1 MCSLNPVHGFAEVEH
16 LAKLLAAISEDD
28 QTLLLTKEQQDQI
41 LKAWNK
47 LDDHDQHPH
56 KFHQAYKAHWGNTL
70 YGRTKREDELEAG
83 IIQRRKMMNRYS
95 PAQPI
100 DVQYNRLVYCV
111 IKQIWLCHEKKISPE
126 KLTIT
131 RAYERLQHKILV
143 EDPVLSKLG
152 IPLPKINSKC
162 VRDFIRRQER
172 LINYNA
178 TKQSTK
184 IVRRLDQVVTCTL
197 PEPSVQPRVLPP
209 ATWEEITY
217 EHIESR
223 AGTKVLKQ
231 RSDIVIPVAQS
242 KVKTSVKPVYPTA
255 TATATRASTHP
266 ELSPSSSQ
274 HSPPATSAQDV
285 PSSPQALSVPGKIMT
300 TQPVDVPVS
309 WAKSTIYKRKQ
320 KEATLS
326 GVGIK
331 VSRVDHMPVCTLCHG
346 PTQGHQKYKKKS
358 WCGVKKQST
367 SKGFQNV
374 TYDSFD
380 HFKEKVDQHMSHK

>member
-16 LAKLLAAISEDD
+16 LAKLLAAISEYD

-83 IIQRRKMMNRYS
+83 IIQHRKMMNRYS

-162 VRDFIRRQER
+162 VRDFIRRLER
-172 LINYNA
+172 LIN
-178 TKQSTK
+178 TM
-184 IVRRLDQVVTCTL
+184 
-197 PEPSVQPRVLPP
+197 PP
-209 ATWEEITY
+209 N
-217 EHIESR
+217 
-223 AGTKVLKQ
+223 
-231 RSDIVIPVAQS
+231 
-242 KVKTSVKPVYPTA
+242 
-255 TATATRASTHP
+255 
-266 ELSPSSSQ
+266 
-274 HSPPATSAQDV
+274 
-285 PSSPQALSVPGKIMT
+285 SPQRLYVA
-300 TQPVDVPVS
+300 
-309 WAKSTIYKRKQ
+309 
-320 KEATLS
+320 
-326 GVGIK
+326 
-331 VSRVDHMPVCTLCHG
+331 
-346 PTQGHQKYKKKS
+346 
-358 WCGVKKQST
+358 
-367 SKGFQNV
+367 
-374 TYDSFD
+374 
-380 HFKEKVDQHMSHK
+380 